1 MACEPCQ
8 NSLMADQ
15 PFFGGIAVLRSAG
28 ELCRRA
34 MLRREEK
41 SYRRNALPLAGT
53 QLPGCPKLSLLLVLL
68 AVGATATRPRLR
80 VQQHQRQRC
89 EAPLCQWKPDLPPPD
104 PDTVSARSAETQERL
119 KVLIEELSAPVSDQ
133 GAAPKPSAG
142 YAVDYANLKPKAN
155 VFGARLDPKVAG
167 ETLIGVNAAPEEPHE
182 EIFAAGVKAMK
193 GGYYKDA
200 VRYFTQAVAAAPGGL
215 TGREGGQ
222 YSVWLAQALQAAGR
236 TKEAVGAPPLLRR
249 ASSPLP
255 PPRLPPPRLPPA
267 RLPPPRPPTSLSA
280 ALTARR
286 RTSRQACCR
295 PARATRTATCARSQS
310 RCCTSCARQSSSSAR
325 RTLFASTLPPRAPPP
340 SGAAGSQSRGTRTTS
355 RQRCTRSSGARR
367 DLDEI

>member
-1 MACEPCQ
+1 MAIVRQSP
-8 NSLMADQ
+8 ATD
-15 PFFGGIAVLRSAG
+15 V
-28 ELCRRA
+28 RRT
-34 MLRREEK
+34 
-41 SYRRNALPLAGT
+41 ALPLAST

-68 AVGATATRPRLR
+68 PVGATATRPRLR
-80 VQQHQRQRC
+80 VQQHQRPRC

-119 KVLIEELSAPVSDQ
+119 KVLIEELSAPPVSNQ
-133 GAAPKPSAG
+133 GAPKPSAG

-236 TKEAVGAPPLLRR
+236 TKEAVGLLQTCESHPDSDVRKISESVLYVLRAPELKLGEENFVRIDFASEGPPSEWGRWKPKPRDPDDEPPEMYSLEWYVEEFEKRQALGQPAEREGAAAETALVLLG
-249 ASSPLP
+249 AVGVL
-255 PPRLPPPRLPPA
+255 
-267 RLPPPRPPTSLSA
+267 A
-280 ALTARR
+280 ALSLA
-286 RTSRQACCR
+286 
-295 PARATRTATCARSQS
+295 
-310 RCCTSCARQSSSSAR
+310 
-325 RTLFASTLPPRAPPP
+325 L
-340 SGAAGSQSRGTRTTS
+340 
-355 RQRCTRSSGARR
+355 
-367 DLDEI
+367 

>member
-1 MACEPCQ
+1 MAE
-8 NSLMADQ
+8 
-15 PFFGGIAVLRSAG
+15 
-28 ELCRRA
+28 
-34 MLRREEK
+34 
-41 SYRRNALPLAGT
+41 
-53 QLPGCPKLSLLLVLL
+53 QLPGCPKLLLLLVLL

-80 VQQHQRQRC
+80 FSGQQHQRPRC

-119 KVLIEELSAPVSDQ
+119 KVLIEELSAPPVSDQ

-167 ETLIGVNAAPEEPHE
+167 DTLIGVNAAPEEPHE

-236 TKEAVGAPPLLRR
+236 TKEAVGLLQTCESHPDSDVRKISESVLYVMRAPELKLGEENFVRIDFASEGPPSEWGRWKPKPRDPDDEPPEMYSLEWYVEEFEKRQALGQPAEREGAAAETALVLLG
-249 ASSPLP
+249 AVGVL
-255 PPRLPPPRLPPA
+255 
-267 RLPPPRPPTSLSA
+267 A
-280 ALTARR
+280 ALSLA
-286 RTSRQACCR
+286 
-295 PARATRTATCARSQS
+295 
-310 RCCTSCARQSSSSAR
+310 
-325 RTLFASTLPPRAPPP
+325 L
-340 SGAAGSQSRGTRTTS
+340 
-355 RQRCTRSSGARR
+355 
-367 DLDEI
+367 